1 LDEEGP
7 VEPGDD
13 QTATNHPQT
22 ELAYQTIRRAILQCD
37 LGPGEQVSEVQLA
50 SSYGFGRAAVRAA
63 LTRLSHDGLVQ
74 PIPRRGYAV
83 SPITFKNVQD
93 LFGVRLIVEPA
104 AARLAAARADNAIV
118 AELERLN
125 EASAHVPGRE
135 DLAAL
140 RDANKAFHSAVAR
153 ASGNDRLAEIATRNL
168 DELDRVLYL
177 KQVGVVWDRVDATF
191 AEHQRIIDA
200 LKVRDARA
208 AEQAAYDHIVPNQRG
223 VIDALI
229 SSPGLRSIN
238 LVNI

>member
-1 LDEEGP
+1 MNLEG
-7 VEPGDD
+7 D
-13 QTATNHPQT
+13 QTNNHAQA
-22 ELAYQTIRRAILQCD
+22 EVAYRAIRRAILQCD

-50 SSYGFGRAAVRAA
+50 GSYGFGRAAVRAA

-74 PIPRRGYAV
+74 AIPRRGYAIA
-83 SPITFKNVQD
+83 PITFKNVQD

-104 AARLAAARADNAIV
+104 TARLAATRADNAVV
-118 AELERLN
+118 ADLERLN

-140 RDANKAFHSAVAR
+140 REANKAFHVAVAR
-153 ASGNDRLAEIATRNL
+153 ISGNDRLAEIANRVL

-191 AEHQRIIDA
+191 TEHQRIIDA
-200 LKVRDARA
+200 LKIRDPRA

-229 SSPGLRSIN
+229 ASPGLRSIN
-238 LVNI
+238 LVTV